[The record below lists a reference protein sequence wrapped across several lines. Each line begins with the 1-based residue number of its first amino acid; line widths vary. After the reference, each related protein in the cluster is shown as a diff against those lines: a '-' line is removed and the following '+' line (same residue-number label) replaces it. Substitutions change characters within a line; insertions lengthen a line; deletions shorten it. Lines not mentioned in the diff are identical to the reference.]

1 MSIIRKI
8 LCILPLLMIYMSLNA
23 EIQPEWIKGTGFA
36 SLQDS
41 YLIVRSANA
50 QTPEVADELAVEKVK
65 KDAQF
70 RSFTIVDTYTEK
82 TDSGYIVYVLA
93 QICRIEGY
101 NVSERLVKTNR
112 YNLIGESFVPGMA
125 QIKKGQ
131 AVKGAA
137 FIATE
142 AICIGGIIFSECQRN
157 SYISK
162 IKDTRDP
169 VLMKKYKNNSNNWA
183 TARNIFIAGASA
195 IYIWNVIDGIVA
207 KGKTQ
212 IVGPNGKKIAFA
224 PYYSPSS
231 FMSSESFGLAMNITW

>member
-1 MSIIRKI
+1 MKKI
-8 LCILPLLMIYMSLNA
+8 FKVLCILSMLTICISSFA
-23 EIQPEWIKGTGFA
+23 EGRPEWTKGTGYA
-36 SLQDS
+36 SLTYSD
-41 YLIVRSANA
+41 LLVRSADA
-50 QTPEVADELAVEKVK
+50 RTPEDAEKIAIEKVK
-65 KDAQF
+65 QEAMA
-70 RSFTIVDTYTEK
+70 RSFTIVDTYTQK
-82 TDSGYIVYVLA
+82 TDSGYTVYVLA
-93 QICRIEGY
+93 QIPHVAGY
-101 NVSERLVKTNR
+101 NLSERLVKTNR

-142 AICIGGIIFSECQRN
+142 AICIGGIIFSECQRS

-212 IVGPNGKKIAFA
+212 IVGPDGKKIAFA